1 MEREITQ
8 VLIQSG
14 GIRRYGGTECI
25 GDCILA
31 WLEGETGRMVIALD
45 DDRQAALTPK
55 KAFTKRSKS
64 LSLEVEFKR

>member
-1 MEREITQ
+1 MKRGIAQ
-8 VLIQSG
+8 VLHQSG
-14 GIRRYGGTECI
+14 GTRRFGGTECI
-25 GDCILA
+25 GDCILS

-45 DDRQAALTPK
+45 DGRQVTLTPK